1 MNVTGKILEIFDTQ
15 NISNTFKKREFV
27 LEYAEN
33 PQYPEYIKFEMIQD
47 KCALLDGLNVGD
59 TVNVFFNLKGRKWTD
74 PKGEVKYFNS
84 LQAWKFET
92 EASGGS
98 TPPPPSADQGMDQME
113 EPGWVDS
120 NDAAD
125 DDLPF

>member
-1 MNVTGKILEIFDTQ
+1 MNVQGKILEIFETQ

-33 PQYPEYIKFEMIQD
+33 PQYPEYVKFEMIQD

-92 EASGGS
+92 EASSGS
-98 TPPPPSADQGMDQME
+98 TPPPPSTDQGMDQME

-120 NDAAD
+120 NEAD

>member
-33 PQYPEYIKFEMIQD
+33 PQYPEYVKFEMIQD

-92 EASGGS
+92 EAAGGS
-98 TPPPPSADQGMDQME
+98 TPPPPQAEQGMDQME

>member
-1 MNVTGKILEIFDTQ
+1 MNVKGKILEIFDTQ

-59 TVNVFFNLKGRKWTD
+59 TVNVYFNLKGRKWTD

-84 LQAWKFET
+84 LQAWKFEN
-92 EASGGS
+92 ESAGGS
-98 TPPPPSADQGMDQME
+98 ADMPPPPSDQGMDQME
-113 EPGWVDS
+113 EPSWS
-120 NDAAD
+120 TENED

>member
-33 PQYPEYIKFEMIQD
+33 PQYPEYVKFEMIQD

-92 EASGGS
+92 ESAGGS
-98 TPPPPSADQGMDQME
+98 TPPPPQADQGMDQME

>member
-1 MNVTGKILEIFDTQ
+1 MNVTGKILEIFETQ

-33 PQYPEYIKFEMIQD
+33 PQYPEYLKFEMIQD

-92 EASGGS
+92 EAAGGS
-98 TPPPPSADQGMDQME
+98 TPPPQADQGMDQME

-120 NDAAD
+120 NEAAD